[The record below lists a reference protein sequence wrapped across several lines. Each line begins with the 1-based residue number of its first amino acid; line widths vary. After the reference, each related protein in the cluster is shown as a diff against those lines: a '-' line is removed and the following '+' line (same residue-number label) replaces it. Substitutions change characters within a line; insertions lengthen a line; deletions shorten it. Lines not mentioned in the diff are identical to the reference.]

1 VTRGRGGSDG
11 PEDVDAA
18 FAEIVADLER
28 EGLGAALVEEDGLGR
43 DLTHPD
49 LPHPDLILPDF
60 TPPDFTLP
68 DFTPPDLTLPDL
80 TLPDLT
86 LPDLTLP
93 DADPSAGTPPG
104 PAAGAPAAW
113 RPSNTEWDP
122 DAVAQDEHF
131 VPPEPPPL
139 PRLRP
144 GTVFG
149 IALLAIGVLLL
160 AGPNL
165 IGLAPKVATPLA
177 LVSMAAGIGWLVLR
191 MRQGP
196 PPDSGWDD
204 GAQL

>member
-1 VTRGRGGSDG
+1 MTRRPGGSDG

-28 EGLGAALVEEDGLGR
+28 EGLGASLVDEDELGR
-43 DLTHPD
+43 DLA
-49 LPHPDLILPDF
+49 
-60 TPPDFTLP
+60 
-68 DFTPPDLTLPDL
+68 LPDL
-80 TLPDLT
+80 TLPDSDPPAQT
-86 LPDLTLP
+86 SPD
-93 DADPSAGTPPG
+93 
-104 PAAGAPAAW
+104 PAVTAW
-113 RPSNTEWDP
+113 RPSDAEWDP
-122 DAVAQDEHF
+122 DAVAEDEHF
-131 VPPEPPPL
+131 VPPDPPPL

-149 IALLAIGVLLL
+149 IVLLAIGVLLL

-165 IGLAPKVATPLA
+165 IGLAPRVATPLA

>member
-1 VTRGRGGSDG
+1 MTRRPGGSDG

-28 EGLGAALVEEDGLGR
+28 EGLGASLIDDEFRE
-43 DLTHPD
+43 LTE
-49 LPHPDLILPDF
+49 
-60 TPPDFTLP
+60 
-68 DFTPPDLTLPDL
+68 
-80 TLPDLT
+80 
-86 LPDLTLP
+86 
-93 DADPSAGTPPG
+93 
-104 PAAGAPAAW
+104 PAAPTVEPEPSPGTDVARPATWRAPG
-113 RPSNTEWDP
+113 TEWDQDGTAP
-122 DAVAQDEHF
+122 GPEHDDEHF

-149 IALLAIGVLLL
+149 IVLLVIGVVLLA
-160 AGPNL
+160 APNL
-165 IGLAPKVATPLA
+165 IGLEPRLATPLA